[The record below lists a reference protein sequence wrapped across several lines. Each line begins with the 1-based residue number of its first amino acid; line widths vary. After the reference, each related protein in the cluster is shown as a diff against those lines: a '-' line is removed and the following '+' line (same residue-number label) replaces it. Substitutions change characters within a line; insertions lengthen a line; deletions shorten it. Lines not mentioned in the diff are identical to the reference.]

1 MKKFLLAG
9 MASAIAFIP
18 AAHAAPAAAP
28 EISMESSADYK
39 RGEGRRGD
47 RVRGQGQ
54 VSQGTADGQG
64 ERAWRG
70 QRQAQDAPRNE
81 RRAERRGGW
90 NQQQGQA
97 QGTVQGQ
104 TQGRTWN
111 RGEERRDRD
120 DNYRRRDGDWNRGGD
135 WNRDSNRDDD
145 RRWNGRGDND
155 RRETSRWDGRRD
167 DDRRYSDNRRYDSRE
182 RWNRDWRSDRR
193 YDWRGHRDRYRSY
206 YRPGRYYAPYRDYR
220 YRRFSIGI
228 HIGSPFY
235 SNRYWIADPWYYRL
249 PPAYGPYRWVRYY
262 DDVLLVDIRSGYVVD
277 VIHDFFW

>member
-18 AAHAAPAAAP
+18 AAHAAPSAAP

-70 QRQAQDAPRNE
+70 QRQAEDAPRNE

-104 TQGRTWN
+104 TWN

-120 DNYRRRDGDWNRGGD
+120 DDYRRRRDGDWNRGGD
-135 WNRDSNRDDD
+135 WNRDGNRDDD

-182 RWNRDWRSDRR
+182 CWNRDWRSDRR

>member
-1 MKKFLLAG
+1 MMKKFLLAG

-18 AAHAAPAAAP
+18 AAHAAPAAP
-28 EISMESSADYK
+28 DFSIESAADYK

-54 VSQGTADGQG
+54 VSQGDGQG

-90 NQQQGQA
+90 NQQQGQT

-120 DNYRRRDGDWNRGGD
+120 DDYRRRRDGDWNRGGD
-135 WNRDSNRDDD
+135 WNRNGNRDDD
-145 RRWNGRGDND
+145 RRWNGRSDND
-155 RRETSRWDGRRD
+155 RRYDGRWEGRRD

-193 YDWRGHRDRYRSY
+193 YDWRGHRERYRSY

-262 DDVLLVDIRSGYVVD
+262 DDVLLVDIRNGYVVD
-277 VIHDFFW
+277 VIHNFFW